1 MPTFASSSKLP
12 PAAGPKSSGASG
24 SYTSAAD
31 LGYVPQPEAGPS
43 TRARDETVGQAGEWE
58 VVAPP
63 PRSSPAP
70 QLEGDAVSAVGEV
83 DVVVPARLPARK
95 REFGSTAEDDD
106 PDEAR
111 SFKFK
116 RHEKQAYL
124 DDDDDLPEIK
134 LKRPAGGAAA
144 VKQEMKPLP
153 GFRGVE
159 WGSRLPAE
167 GTAAALAPEAV
178 EGVPAASD
186 APPVEGETEDVKP
199 PGVKEEP
206 VVAEL
211 PPPKGGGMF
220 KKRRGP
226 PKGVG
231 KRPTI

>member
-70 QLEGDAVSAVGEV
+70 QLEGDAVSAVGES

-116 RHEKQAYL
+116 RREKQAYL

-134 LKRPAGGAAA
+134 LKPSSRRWNRSRASGASSGARACLQKGQLRHSLQRPLRASLPPRMLLQSRGRRKTSSRPESRKSRLLRSCLRQKGAAC
-144 VKQEMKPLP
+144 
-153 GFRGVE
+153 
-159 WGSRLPAE
+159 SRSV
-167 GTAAALAPEAV
+167 AAHPRASASGRPSEAV
-178 EGVPAASD
+178 CSQ
-186 APPVEGETEDVKP
+186 
-199 PGVKEEP
+199 
-206 VVAEL
+206 
-211 PPPKGGGMF
+211 
-220 KKRRGP
+220 
-226 PKGVG
+226 
-231 KRPTI
+231 